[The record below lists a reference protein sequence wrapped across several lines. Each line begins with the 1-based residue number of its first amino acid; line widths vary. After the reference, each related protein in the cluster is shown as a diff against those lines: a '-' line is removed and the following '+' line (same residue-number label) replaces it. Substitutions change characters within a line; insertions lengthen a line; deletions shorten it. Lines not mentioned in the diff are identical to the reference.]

1 MDKRILETI
10 LSDQAEELELKKKQ
24 KFCRRK
30 EEDLIDPDSPQA
42 QVVIGVRR
50 SGKSTLCYN
59 ALIRKGVKFAY
70 VNFDDERLINLTAT
84 DLNDVLEVLYKING
98 DFNYLFI
105 DEIQNIPEW
114 YLFVNR
120 LLRRQIHVI
129 ITGSNAK
136 LLSGELA
143 THLTGRHHTINLYP
157 FSFSEYCE
165 AKGIDTMSMSTMAV
179 ARRRA
184 VFDDYMRKGGF
195 PELSRVRN
203 ERDYI
208 NELVRNILQRDI
220 EQRFKVKHVTS
231 FEEMSQHLLNIA
243 PAIVVDK
250 KLKEAFGFGSQH
262 TAKNYVGYLKQAY
275 LLVGLHKYSPK
286 SLQRLT
292 AEKVYPIDVS
302 LMNRRSDAF
311 SGENLGWRL
320 ETIVYLELLRRYKS
334 QGFDIYYFSERSG
347 ECDFVICEGRKAVVA
362 IQVSYDISNEKTR
375 KREISGLLLA
385 AKKTGCKNLILLTDH
400 SYEDIEAEDHRIA
413 VRPVFDYL
421 LNE

>member
-208 NELVRNILQRDI
+208 EELVRNILQRDI